1 MYRNRGNCGCGRQM
15 VQNNTTNTANN
26 NPQEKCQ
33 CGFSNS
39 TVFPTNYMYGQSYV
53 PIQQMNET
61 FKPECALKIGSLFP
75 ELVSPYEPCQ
85 NMEENAYLR
94 RMTQNEGRCP
104 NQANQ

>member
-15 VQNNTTNTANN
+15 VQNNNTNTTN

-39 TVFPTNYMYGQSYV
+39 SVFPTNFMFGQSYV

-61 FKPECALKIGSLFP
+61 FKPECALKIGTLFP
-75 ELVSPYEPCQ
+75 ELVSPYEACQ

-94 RMTQNEGRCP
+94 QMTRNEGQCP
-104 NQANQ
+104 NQANR